1 MRNWICRFGEPDSI
15 LGDQGSNFESK
26 VFEEICRTLEIR
38 RTRSTTYH
46 PEGNGQVENIQ
57 KTLKA
62 MLKARI
68 EENPKSWDEHL
79 DYCMMAYRSSVHVS
93 TGHPPFELM
102 FGREIRIPLDAM
114 MGSADSTGHSYTE
127 FVADLREN
135 LETAYQDVRQNL
147 KMAQRRQKDAYDK
160 GVKHYQAGDFVLRFS
175 PELKPGEASKFQR
188 QWEGPYK
195 IVKQVTEVNYLVE
208 KVGGRSGK
216 SKVVH
221 FNNLRLYKKRQEGST
236 EETGARGA
244 VDAQQG
250 GNGAGEQVQT
260 TLEGVA
266 SMEPDTVTSG
276 TEEEVVWSVA
286 RSEGYN
292 QVVDRPDER
301 ASGDP
306 SYIADSASGREIE
319 QGAESDRESASRDPF
334 YITDSTSD
342 SEIEQDAGSDHVV
355 DIPAAENAQGCSMSG
370 GEDREDEDEVEEEQL
385 IGQGQRPARIRRPPD
400 RYGEWILNSLQQI
413 TDRLKMLEDK
423 QRQNKKPIKKPKP
436 KLLKKARTLREL

>member
-1 MRNWICRFGEPDSI
+1 MCQGTWICRFGEPDSI

-26 VFEEICRTLEIR
+26 VFEEMCRTLEIR
-38 RTRSTTYH
+38 KTRSTTYH

-79 DYCMMAYRSSVHVS
+79 DYCMMAYRSSVHGS
-93 TGHPPFELM
+93 IGHPPFELM

-175 PELKPGEASKFQR
+175 LELKPGEASKFQR

-195 IVKQVTEVNYLVE
+195 IVKQVTEVNYLVK

-276 TEEEVVWSVA
+276 TEEEVVWSEA

-292 QVVDRPDER
+292 QVVDRPD
-301 ASGDP
+301 
-306 SYIADSASGREIE
+306 
-319 QGAESDRESASRDPF
+319 ESASRDPF

-342 SEIEQDAGSDHVV
+342 REIEQDAGSDHVV

-370 GEDREDEDEVEEEQL
+370 GEGREDEDEVEEEQL